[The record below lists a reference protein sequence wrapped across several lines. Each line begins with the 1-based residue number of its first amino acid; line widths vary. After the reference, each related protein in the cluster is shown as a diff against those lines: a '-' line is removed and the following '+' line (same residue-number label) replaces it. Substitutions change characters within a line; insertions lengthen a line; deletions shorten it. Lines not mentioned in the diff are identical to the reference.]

1 MNPDDDARR
10 GGFIVLLILHAVTGR
25 IQHCQE
31 KEKREVSGATLPLL
45 LQLLGSPEPKSES
58 WTVLGAVY
66 RKRRTMWEAG
76 ALLPAYAPPLLPAPQ
91 EGRHGKHRTGMSVVS
106 QPHYLAAVI
115 RHN

>member
-1 MNPDDDARR
+1 MMMPVVEVLLFCSSFMQSQ
-10 GGFIVLLILHAVTGR
+10 GGFSTAR
-25 IQHCQE
+25 
-31 KEKREVSGATLPLL
+31 KRRREVSGATLPLL

-91 EGRHGKHRTGMSVVS
+91 EGRHGKDRTGMSVVS
-106 QPHYLAAVI
+106 QPHYVAAVI